1 MRKWNDRMMTQRTTD
16 SAEERLAR
24 IEDRFEATSPH
35 LATKADIVGL
45 KWMLGYLGLVIL
57 AGFGFLIQLITAM

>member
-1 MRKWNDRMMTQRTTD
+1 MIQLTSD

-24 IEDRFEATSPH
+24 IEDRIKATLPH

-45 KWMLGYLGLVIL
+45 KWMLGYLGLITL
-57 AGFGFLIQLITAM
+57 AGFGFLIQLITAT